1 KSRCNGLAI
10 QIVRE
15 QCRRG
20 SLRASPKWEVT
31 ILLSPAEK
39 RRSFLGNPC
48 ESKHKLA
55 KSKRNAADR
64 RRSHVLLQNIAFRD
78 PRPHTAGRPAALVYF
93 LPEAASV
100 AICILTIL
108 SGAVTAP
115 LSSLAPFLILSTTSI
130 PAITWP
136 TTVYLLFRDGAPAK
150 QMK

>member
-64 RRSHVLLQNIAFRD
+64 RCSHVLLQNIAFRD
-78 PRPHTAGRPAALVYF
+78 PAASYGGALCGIAPRPWFISCRRPHRWRS
-93 LPEAASV
+93 AS
-100 AICILTIL
+100 
-108 SGAVTAP
+108 
-115 LSSLAPFLILSTTSI
+115 
-130 PAITWP
+130 
-136 TTVYLLFRDGAPAK
+136 
-150 QMK
+150 